1 MLVRSQYITI
11 ACFIALF
18 LVLHFGCDTKS
29 KEHKAVEK
37 SRAQNF
43 EHVSIQRV
51 INEAQD
57 KLPVNA
63 KTALMQMQEQL
74 ARADSDSAKVNLHKS
89 MASLWFANEEPL
101 ISGHH
106 AEQIAQIEK
115 SAESWNIAG
124 TTYSIAAQRSDDD
137 LQRQHAQKKSRAA
150 LENAISMDSENIDSK
165 INLALSYVE
174 SEAPMR
180 GIMMLK
186 DLNTEHPENIPV
198 LMQLGKLSIRS
209 GQMDKA
215 VERLTKVI
223 ELRPTFKEAHCLLAE
238 VYTRKGDT
246 ELASKEKAFC
256 DKK

>member
-1 MLVRSQYITI
+1 MFVRSQYIAI
-11 ACFIALF
+11 ACFLGLF
-18 LVLHFGCDTKS
+18 VVLHFGCDTKS
-29 KEHKAVEK
+29 TEHKAVEK

-43 EHVSIQRV
+43 EHISITRV
-51 INEAQD
+51 INEAKQ
-57 KLPVNA
+57 KLPTNA

-74 ARADSDSAKVNLHKS
+74 SRADSDSTKVNLHKS

-106 AEQIAQIEK
+106 AEQIALLENT
-115 SAESWNIAG
+115 AESWNIAG
-124 TTYSIAAQRSDDD
+124 TTYSIAAQRLEDDQ
-137 LQRQHAQKKSRAA
+137 QRQHANKKSRAT
-150 LENAISMDSENIDSK
+150 LENAISMDSENLDSK

-186 DLNTEHPENIPV
+186 DLNEQHPENIPV

-215 VERLTKVI
+215 VDRFTKVI
-223 ELRPTFKEAHCLLAE
+223 DLRPTFREAHCLLADI
-238 VYTRKGDT
+238 YAQKGDL
-246 ELASKEKAFC
+246 ELAKKEKAFC
-256 DKK
+256 DTK

>member
-1 MLVRSQYITI
+1 MLVRSQYIAI
-11 ACFIALF
+11 ACFLGLF
-18 LVLHFGCDTKS
+18 VVLHFGCDTKS

-43 EHVSIQRV
+43 EHISIDRV
-51 INEAQD
+51 IAEAKQN
-57 KLPVNA
+57 LPVNA
-63 KTALMQMQEQL
+63 KTALMQMNEQL
-74 ARADSDSAKVNLHKS
+74 SRADSDSTKVNLHKS
-89 MASLWFANEEPL
+89 LASLWFANEEPL

-106 AEQIAQIEK
+106 AEQIAKIEN

-124 TTYSIAAQRSDDD
+124 TTYSIAAQRAEAD
-137 LQRQHAQKKSRAA
+137 LQRQHAQKKSREA
-150 LENAISMDSENIDSK
+150 LENAISMDSDNINSK

-186 DLNTEHPENIPV
+186 DLNEEHPENTSV
-198 LMQLGKLSIRS
+198 LMHLGKLSIRS

-223 ELRPTFKEAHCLLAE
+223 ELRPTFKEAHCLLAD
-238 VYTRKGDT
+238 VYTQKGEI
-246 ELASKEKAFC
+246 ELAKKEKAFC
-256 DKK
+256 DIK